1 MRIAVLGLYNSGS
14 SAIAQ
19 MLHHLGVDMGGP
31 PWWELD
37 DERDIDRNHWEP
49 RDLQSKLASWI
60 REPALSLQVSPQT
73 LVAGLKSWIEGREAL
88 GRSRGFVDFG
98 AKHPLLARSPR
109 LLKEAWGD
117 ETLFLWCYRDLE
129 TSIQKLETRMPPFD
143 HFVGHELDAQE
154 TLWVQLFYYSS
165 KFNMCKLDWDKVL
178 REPEQTAREL
188 ADLLTKKPTETQI
201 LKATACIVPKRHGK

>member
-1 MRIAVLGLYNSGS
+1 
-14 SAIAQ
+14 
-19 MLHHLGVDMGGP
+19 
-31 PWWELD
+31 
-37 DERDIDRNHWEP
+37 
-49 RDLQSKLASWI
+49 
-60 REPALSLQVSPQT
+60 
-73 LVAGLKSWIEGREAL
+73 
-88 GRSRGFVDFG
+88 
-98 AKHPLLARSPR
+98 
-109 LLKEAWGD
+109 
-117 ETLFLWCYRDLE
+117 
-129 TSIQKLETRMPPFD
+129 MPPFD